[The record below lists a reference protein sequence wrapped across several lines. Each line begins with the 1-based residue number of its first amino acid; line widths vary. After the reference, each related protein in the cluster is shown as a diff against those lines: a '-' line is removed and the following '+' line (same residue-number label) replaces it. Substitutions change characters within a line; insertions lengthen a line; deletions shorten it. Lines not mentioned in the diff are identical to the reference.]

1 MSASPPKPLADS
13 YWVIPGKLLAGKYP
27 GAKKLQ
33 DLERRLGPILD
44 AGFNAFIDLTESGE
58 MPPYEAYLPD
68 GVVYRRKPVG
78 DHGVMRRTW
87 AKSSPSSR
95 SCSTPVTACTCTA
108 APASGAPAPPWPAT

>member
-68 GVVYRRKPVG
+68 GVVYRRKPIG
-78 DHGVMRRTW
+78 DHGVPRD
-87 AKSSPSSR
+87 
-95 SCSTPVTACTCTA
+95 A
-108 APASGAPAPPWPAT
+108 AYMGEILAELAELLEAGHRVYLH